1 MLERNKQ
8 NKLQE
13 SLGWYLEENDSSMI
27 VYIDGLSDGEKT
39 IKVSDLDKNYTIDS
53 FDEESDTLY
62 LTTKHDRWI

>member
-1 MLERNKQ
+1 
-8 NKLQE
+8 
-13 SLGWYLEENDSSMI
+13 MI

>member
-1 MLERNKQ
+1 
-8 NKLQE
+8 
-13 SLGWYLEENDSSMI
+13 MI

-62 LTTKHDRWI
+62 LTTKHSRWI